1 MSIQRYVY
9 ILLFSHSLVSNFLQP
24 QGLYHSRPLCPS
36 LSPRFCWNSYSC
48 WMIPLKY
55 FIVPLQ
61 ASLSFTISQSLLKLM
76 FMLDYTIKIF
86 HPLSLPSPPALNLS
100 QHQCLFQWVGSSH
113 QVAKGLE
120 LQLQQKSV
128 QQIFRVDFFYN
139 WLVSSPCCPRDSQ
152 ASPAP
157 QFKSINFLALR
168 LLYGPTLT
176 SVHDY
181 WKKHGF
187 DYTDLFWQREVY
199 AFNMQSRFIIAFL
212 PRSKHLL
219 ISWLQS

>member
-1 MSIQRYVY
+1 M
-9 ILLFSHSLVSNFLQP
+9 FNFLQP
-24 QGLYHSRPLCPS
+24 QGLYHLRPLCPS
-36 LSPRFCWNSYSC
+36 LYPRFCWNSYSC
-48 WMIPLKY
+48 WMISLKY

-61 ASLSFTISQSLLKLM
+61 ASLSFTISQSLLKFM

-120 LQLQQKSV
+120 LQLQQQSV
-128 QQIFRVDFFYN
+128 QQIFRVNFFYN

-157 QFKSINFLALR
+157 QFKSTNFLALR

-187 DYTDLFWQREVY
+187 DYTDLFWQREVS
-199 AFNMQSRFIIAFL
+199 AF
-212 PRSKHLL
+212 
-219 ISWLQS
+219 